1 MDDYSVESL
10 SESKNEWCARL
21 INILTP
27 AITNEFNLIFKDALK
42 VCIDNDEEDKYL
54 MTFQVYLSGIPKW
67 NKSMIDT
74 SAKRAVDFTR
84 CSYLEDLI
92 TCIHVIQLKAL
103 SCVRVCQKQKKVDIN
118 IPSIDVFLHRVYL
131 NVARKIYMNIYL
143 YEKDISPLQIQKN
156 NREIEVI
163 IKECIL
169 NTIRETMPIETILR
183 SYMDEN
189 EEQTV
194 VVKEEVVI
202 QAPPTTTTSA
212 VKIGQIE
219 EKKLLPEEK
228 PMITKKEDD
237 IKIEP
242 ALSTGGGSGLNTVK
256 TSNTSQLSS
265 QQIDKVMKLNE
276 TITSPQ
282 TDIIKNIAD
291 IAKNISTG
299 IANNTATATIQMN
312 DNNISQNVNSQP
324 KTNNKNVMFSDTDYT
339 MDVNGKESIHDAPKT
354 IERLEKI
361 SLEKKVKDSDYD
373 DNNDDYDDDEYE
385 SNKLKIGSD
394 VNIDFDIVDEMN
406 KPIKKDNLLEGIE
419 ILEL

>member
-67 NKSMIDT
+67 NKSMIDS

-118 IPSIDVFLHRVYL
+118 IPSIDVFLHRVYS

-156 NREIEVI
+156 NRELELI

-183 SYMDEN
+183 SYMDET

-194 VVKEEVVI
+194 VVKEEVI
-202 QAPPTTTTSA
+202 LQAPPQTTLQPAIVKPSVIPPQTTTQPA
-212 VKIGQIE
+212 IVKPSVIPHIE
-219 EKKLLPEEK
+219 ERKIVTEEK
-228 PMITKKEDD
+228 EKIIPKKEDVVS
-237 IKIEP
+237 IV
-242 ALSTGGGSGLNTVK
+242 GGEKEVEK
-256 TSNTSQLSS
+256 E
-265 QQIDKVMKLNE
+265 KLNE
-276 TITSPQ
+276 DITFPVIKTDTINNSNSNANT
-282 TDIIKNIAD
+282 
-291 IAKNISTG
+291 ISV
-299 IANNTATATIQMN
+299 
-312 DNNISQNVNSQP
+312 DNNKTLTPQVPTPVISSIQNSNSLP
-324 KTNNKNVMFSDTDYT
+324 KNTGVKNVMFSDTDYT
-339 MDVNGKESIHDAPKT
+339 RDVNGKESTRDAPKT
-354 IERLEKI
+354 IERLEQL
-361 SLEKKVKDSDYD
+361 SLEKKINKSDYESDDED
-373 DNNDDYDDDEYE
+373 DNYNRI
-385 SNKLKIGSD
+385 KIGND
-394 VNIDFDIVDEMN
+394 VNIDFDIVDELN
-406 KPIKKDNLLEGIE
+406 KPIIRKDNLLEGIE